1 MQTWLKRW
9 RWWLVFGLLLFG
21 AAVVPVFWLTGS
33 DPLHDQFRRIEL
45 GMTIEECDAVLKQA
59 RLHWKGPYTSHAYSS
74 EEFPV
79 EGCPP
84 PGVLGLPEYEAR
96 SYWLNSGEILVIF
109 KDGRVVYKNSSRY
122 VPNGWELLNEFFDGV
137 RRIVHL

>member
-1 MQTWLKRW
+1 MRTWLKR
-9 RWWLVFGLLLFG
+9 RRRWLVFGLLLIG

-59 RLHWKGPYTSHAYSS
+59 TRDWNGPYARGGYSG

-79 EGCPP
+79 DGLPP
-84 PGVLGLPEYEAR
+84 PGLLGLPEYTAR
-96 SYWLNSGEILVIF
+96 SYWLNSGEILVLF
-109 KDGRVVYKNSSRY
+109 KDRRVVYKNSSRY
-122 VPNGWELLNEFFDGV
+122 VPSGWDLLGEFIDRV
-137 RRIVHL
+137 RRFVHL